1 MKKFNRVLAAAIAV
15 PVAMGQVLAIS
26 SSAAVKPDAAQ
37 ITADKLLYVNP
48 ESEIKDGKQ
57 VSDWNTRMAGYVKD
71 VNGEYSVDAKSIV
84 EGLSGTGKY
93 TSLVKDIVS
102 ASANPTLTV
111 KDGVFTVSGD
121 ADLSAYMVPQIQDKL
136 NELGVDYTVDA
147 SILKTHYS
155 FVVSTDL
162 ENSKEATVTGSIT
175 NDKNDTAYT
184 VSAFDEYLNA
194 VVADLS
200 AQVQAAVPAADVAQ
214 FSKILGE
221 AAANYSSYTE
231 LTKAIA
237 ANSFEE
243 TSYANADAVVA
254 AIVDFAAKNG
264 FESAASKPKTVDGL
278 VAAYGSYFDKGISA
292 VNDVL
297 TQSDANV
304 KLSISAADVAAV
316 LNEGTNFKASAT
328 NGAYDL
334 TFEIP
339 DAEQDAVKAYVA
351 KQNPDKEFVSFD
363 TVKEVEVT
371 FATTGTVSFD
381 VTRTVTYELKD
392 KETTTT
398 TTSDTNTTTT
408 TTTSGSGETTTTS
421 GSGETTT
428 TSGTGETTTTSGSGE
443 TTTTSGTG
451 ETTTTS
457 GSGETTTTSG
467 SGETTTT
474 SGTGETTTTTSTDII
489 PMKDIESISVEVGE
503 GVYNSEETSFDASEL
518 IVSAVATLK
527 DGTTKDLDA
536 SYFGFLQTPADVY
549 TAPYYK
555 GTVDIYYVG
564 DADKT
569 ALEDK
574 PTVAV
579 AMKGD
584 TQLDGDV
591 DMDDA
596 FDTLQYYSSS
606 AAGKTVTFTDGSD
619 ELLEKLAFYVSDIDT
634 ESKAGKKT
642 EDAEISMDDAFNI
655 LQYVSYRAAGKDVVW
670 SDVIGK

>member
-428 TSGTGETTTTSGSGE
+428 TSGTGETTTTSG
-443 TTTTSGTG
+443 
-451 ETTTTS
+451 
-457 GSGETTTTSG
+457 
-467 SGETTTT
+467 
-474 SGTGETTTTTSTDII
+474 TGETTTTTSTDII

-619 ELLEKLAFYVSDIDT
+619 ELLEKLVFYVSDIDT

>member
-147 SILKTHYS
+147 SILKVHYS

-175 NDKNDTAYT
+175 NDKNNTAYT

-237 ANSFEE
+237 AKSFEE

-363 TVKEVEVT
+363 L
-371 FATTGTVSFD
+371 S
-381 VTRTVTYELKD
+381 
-392 KETTTT
+392 
-398 TTSDTNTTTT
+398 
-408 TTTSGSGETTTTS
+408 
-421 GSGETTT
+421 
-428 TSGTGETTTTSGSGE
+428 
-443 TTTTSGTG
+443 
-451 ETTTTS
+451 
-457 GSGETTTTSG
+457 
-467 SGETTTT
+467 
-474 SGTGETTTTTSTDII
+474 
-489 PMKDIESISVEVGE
+489 
-503 GVYNSEETSFDASEL
+503 L
-518 IVSAVATLK
+518 IH
-527 DGTTKDLDA
+527 
-536 SYFGFLQTPADVY
+536 
-549 TAPYYK
+549 
-555 GTVDIYYVG
+555 I
-564 DADKT
+564 
-569 ALEDK
+569 
-574 PTVAV
+574 
-579 AMKGD
+579 
-584 TQLDGDV
+584 
-591 DMDDA
+591 
-596 FDTLQYYSSS
+596 
-606 AAGKTVTFTDGSD
+606 
-619 ELLEKLAFYVSDIDT
+619 
-634 ESKAGKKT
+634 
-642 EDAEISMDDAFNI
+642 
-655 LQYVSYRAAGKDVVW
+655 
-670 SDVIGK
+670 

>member
-155 FVVSTDL
+155 FTVSTDL
-162 ENSKEATVTGSIT
+162 ENSKEATVTGAIT
-175 NDKNDTAYT
+175 NDKNNTAYS
-184 VSAFDEYLNA
+184 VSGFDKYLNA

-421 GSGETTT
+421 G
-428 TSGTGETTTTSGSGE
+428 TGETTTTSGSGE

-451 ETTTTS
+451 V
-457 GSGETTTTSG
+457 
-467 SGETTTT
+467 
-474 SGTGETTTTTSTDII
+474 TTTTTSTDII

-555 GTVDIYYVG
+555 GAVDIYYVG

-584 TQLDGDV
+584 AQLDGDV

>member
-155 FVVSTDL
+155 FTVSTDL

-175 NDKNDTAYT
+175 NDKNNTAYT
-184 VSAFDEYLNA
+184 VSDFDKYLSA

-237 ANSFEE
+237 TKSFEE

-264 FESAASKPKTVDGL
+264 FESAANKPKTVDGL

-304 KLSISAADVAAV
+304 KLSISAADIAAV

-351 KQNPDKEFVSFD
+351 KQNPDKELVSFD

-408 TTTSGSGETTTTS
+408 TTTATSGSGETTTTTS

-428 TSGTGETTTTSGSGE
+428 TSGT
-443 TTTTSGTG
+443 
-451 ETTTTS
+451 
-457 GSGETTTTSG
+457 GETTTTSG

-536 SYFGFLQTPADVY
+536 GYFGFLQTPADVY

-555 GTVDIYYVG
+555 GTVDIYYIG

-619 ELLEKLAFYVSDIDT
+619 ELLEKLAFYVSDVDT

-642 EDAEISMDDAFNI
+642 DDAEISMDDAFNI

>member
-237 ANSFEE
+237 AKSFEE

-304 KLSISAADVAAV
+304 KLSISAADIAAD

-351 KQNPDKEFVSFD
+351 KQNPDKEFVSID

-428 TSGTGETTTTSGSGE
+428 TSGTGETTTT
-443 TTTTSGTG
+443 
-451 ETTTTS
+451 
-457 GSGETTTTSG
+457 
-467 SGETTTT
+467 
-474 SGTGETTTTTSTDII
+474 TSTDII

-503 GVYNSEETSFDASEL
+503 GVYFSDEESFDASEL

-555 GTVDIYYVG
+555 GAVDIYYVG

-606 AAGKTVTFTDGSD
+606 AAGKAVTFTDGSD

-642 EDAEISMDDAFNI
+642 DDAEISMDDAFNI

-670 SDVIGK
+670 SDVIGE

>member
-1 MKKFNRVLAAAIAV
+1 MKKFNRVSLQPLQYRWLWARYWQSPA
-15 PVAMGQVLAIS
+15 P
-26 SSAAVKPDAAQ
+26 AAVKPDAAQ

-175 NDKNDTAYT
+175 NDKNDTAYS
-184 VSAFDEYLNA
+184 VSGFDKYLNA

-237 ANSFEE
+237 TNSFEK

-304 KLSISAADVAAV
+304 KLSISAADIAAV

-428 TSGTGETTTTSGSGE
+428 TSGS
-443 TTTTSGTG
+443 G

-474 SGTGETTTTTSTDII
+474 SGSGETTTTSGSGETTTTTSTDII

-555 GTVDIYYVG
+555 GAVDIYYVG

>member
-147 SILKTHYS
+147 SILKVHYS

-175 NDKNDTAYT
+175 NDKNNTAYT

-351 KQNPDKEFVSFD
+351 KQNPDKELVSFD

-408 TTTSGSGETTTTS
+408 TTTSGS
-421 GSGETTT
+421 
-428 TSGTGETTTTSGSGE
+428 
-443 TTTTSGTG
+443 G

>member
-147 SILKTHYS
+147 SILKVHYS

-175 NDKNDTAYT
+175 NDKNNTAYT

-381 VTRTVTYELKD
+381 VTRTVTYKLKD

-408 TTTSGSGETTTTS
+408 TTTSGS
-421 GSGETTT
+421 
-428 TSGTGETTTTSGSGE
+428 
-443 TTTTSGTG
+443 G

-596 FDTLQYYSSS
+596 FDTLQYHSSN

>member
-147 SILKTHYS
+147 SILKVHYS

-175 NDKNDTAYT
+175 NDKNNTAYT

-237 ANSFEE
+237 AKSFEE

-408 TTTSGSGETTTTS
+408 TTTSGSGETTTT
-421 GSGETTT
+421 
-428 TSGTGETTTTSGSGE
+428 
-443 TTTTSGTG
+443 
-451 ETTTTS
+451 
-457 GSGETTTTSG
+457 TSG

-503 GVYNSEETSFDASEL
+503 GVYFSDEESFDASEL

-555 GTVDIYYVG
+555 GAVDIYYIG

-584 TQLDGDV
+584 AQLDGDV

-655 LQYVSYRAAGKDVVW
+655 LQYTSYKAAGKDVAW

>member
-175 NDKNDTAYT
+175 NDKNNTAYT

-421 GSGETTT
+421 G
-428 TSGTGETTTTSGSGE
+428 
-443 TTTTSGTG
+443 
-451 ETTTTS
+451 
-457 GSGETTTTSG
+457 
-467 SGETTTT
+467 
-474 SGTGETTTTTSTDII
+474 TGETTTTTSTDII

-503 GVYNSEETSFDASEL
+503 GVYFSDEESFDASEL

-642 EDAEISMDDAFNI
+642 KDAEISMDDAFNI

>member
-175 NDKNDTAYT
+175 NDKNNTAYT

-237 ANSFEE
+237 TKSFEE

-381 VTRTVTYELKD
+381 VTRTVTYKLKD

-408 TTTSGSGETTTTS
+408 TTTATSGSGET
-421 GSGETTT
+421 TTT

-443 TTTTSGTG
+443 TTTTTSGT
-451 ETTTTS
+451 
-457 GSGETTTTSG
+457 
-467 SGETTTT
+467 GETTTT
-474 SGTGETTTTTSTDII
+474 SGTGETTTTTPHTDII
-489 PMKDIESISVEVGE
+489 PMEDIKSISVEVGE
-503 GVYNSEETSFDASEL
+503 GVYFSDEESFDASEL
-518 IVSAVATLK
+518 IVSAVAILK
-527 DGTTKDLDA
+527 DDTKKDLDA

-555 GTVDIYYVG
+555 GTVDIYYIG

-606 AAGKTVTFTDGSD
+606 AAGKAVTFTDGSD
-619 ELLEKLAFYVSDIDT
+619 ELLEKLAFYVSDVDT

-655 LQYVSYRAAGKDVVW
+655 LQYTSYKAAGKDVAW

>member
-184 VSAFDEYLNA
+184 VSAFDEYLSA

-200 AQVQAAVPAADVAQ
+200 AQVKAAVPAADVAQ

-237 ANSFEE
+237 TKSFEE

-408 TTTSGSGETTTTS
+408 T
-421 GSGETTT
+421 
-428 TSGTGETTTTSGSGE
+428 
-443 TTTTSGTG
+443 
-451 ETTTTS
+451 TTTTS

-655 LQYVSYRAAGKDVVW
+655 LQYVSYRAASKDVVW

>member
-184 VSAFDEYLNA
+184 VSAFDEYLSA

-200 AQVQAAVPAADVAQ
+200 AQVKAAVPAADVAQ

-237 ANSFEE
+237 TKSFEE

-297 TQSDANV
+297 TQSDAIV

-408 TTTSGSGETTTTS
+408 TTTTTS
-421 GSGETTT
+421 GS
-428 TSGTGETTTTSGSGE
+428 
-443 TTTTSGTG
+443 G

>member
-155 FVVSTDL
+155 FTVSTDL

-175 NDKNDTAYT
+175 NDKNNTAYS
-184 VSAFDEYLNA
+184 VSGFDKYLNA

-428 TSGTGETTTTSGSGE
+428 TSGTGETTTT
-443 TTTTSGTG
+443 
-451 ETTTTS
+451 
-457 GSGETTTTSG
+457 
-467 SGETTTT
+467 
-474 SGTGETTTTTSTDII
+474 TSTDII

>member
-428 TSGTGETTTTSGSGE
+428 TSGTGETTTT
-443 TTTTSGTG
+443 
-451 ETTTTS
+451 
-457 GSGETTTTSG
+457 
-467 SGETTTT
+467 
-474 SGTGETTTTTSTDII
+474 TSTDII

-503 GVYNSEETSFDASEL
+503 GVYFSDEESFDASEL

-555 GTVDIYYVG
+555 GAVDIYYVG

-619 ELLEKLAFYVSDIDT
+619 ELLEKLAFYVSDVDT

>member
-175 NDKNDTAYT
+175 NDKNNTAYT

-237 ANSFEE
+237 TKSFEE

-304 KLSISAADVAAV
+304 KLSISAADIAAV

-421 GSGETTT
+421 G
-428 TSGTGETTTTSGSGE
+428 
-443 TTTTSGTG
+443 
-451 ETTTTS
+451 
-457 GSGETTTTSG
+457 
-467 SGETTTT
+467 
-474 SGTGETTTTTSTDII
+474 TGETTTTTSTDII

-555 GTVDIYYVG
+555 GAVDIYYVG

>member
-48 ESEIKDGKQ
+48 ESEIK
-57 VSDWNTRMAGYVKD
+57 
-71 VNGEYSVDAKSIV
+71 DAKSIV

-175 NDKNDTAYT
+175 NDKNNTAYT

-200 AQVQAAVPAADVAQ
+200 AQVKAAVPAADVAQ

-237 ANSFEE
+237 AKSFEE

-304 KLSISAADVAAV
+304 KLSISAADIAAV

-408 TTTSGSGETTTTS
+408 TTTATSGSGETTTTTS

-428 TSGTGETTTTSGSGE
+428 TSGS
-443 TTTTSGTG
+443 G

-503 GVYNSEETSFDASEL
+503 GVYFSDEESFDASEL

-555 GTVDIYYVG
+555 GAVDIYYIG

-619 ELLEKLAFYVSDIDT
+619 ELLEKLAFYVSDVDT

-655 LQYVSYRAAGKDVVW
+655 LQYISYKAAGKDVVW

>member
-155 FVVSTDL
+155 FTVSTDL

-175 NDKNDTAYT
+175 NDKNNTAYT

-237 ANSFEE
+237 AKSFEE

-398 TTSDTNTTTT
+398 TTSDTNTTT
-408 TTTSGSGETTTTS
+408 
-421 GSGETTT
+421 
-428 TSGTGETTTTSGSGE
+428 
-443 TTTTSGTG
+443 
-451 ETTTTS
+451 
-457 GSGETTTTSG
+457 TTTTSG

>member
-147 SILKTHYS
+147 SILKVHYS

-175 NDKNDTAYT
+175 NDKNNTAYT

-237 ANSFEE
+237 AKSFEE

-428 TSGTGETTTTSGSGE
+428 TSGS
-443 TTTTSGTG
+443 
-451 ETTTTS
+451 
-457 GSGETTTTSG
+457 
-467 SGETTTT
+467 
-474 SGTGETTTTTSTDII
+474 GETTTTTSTDII

-503 GVYNSEETSFDASEL
+503 GVYFSDEESFDASEL

-555 GTVDIYYVG
+555 GAVDIYYVG

-619 ELLEKLAFYVSDIDT
+619 ELLEKLAFYVSDVDT

-655 LQYVSYRAAGKDVVW
+655 LQYTSYKAAGKDVVW

>member
-15 PVAMGQVLAIS
+15 PVAIGQVLAIS

-155 FVVSTDL
+155 FTVSTDL
-162 ENSKEATVTGSIT
+162 ENSKEATVTGAIT
-175 NDKNDTAYT
+175 NDKNNTAYS
-184 VSAFDEYLNA
+184 VSGFDKYLNA

-351 KQNPDKEFVSFD
+351 KQNPDKELVSFD

-408 TTTSGSGETTTTS
+408 TTTATSGSGET
-421 GSGETTT
+421 TTT

-451 ETTTTS
+451 V
-457 GSGETTTTSG
+457 
-467 SGETTTT
+467 
-474 SGTGETTTTTSTDII
+474 TTTTTSTDII

-555 GTVDIYYVG
+555 GAVDIYYIG

>member
-147 SILKTHYS
+147 SILKVHYS

-237 ANSFEE
+237 TKSFEE

-428 TSGTGETTTTSGSGE
+428 TSGS
-443 TTTTSGTG
+443 
-451 ETTTTS
+451 
-457 GSGETTTTSG
+457 
-467 SGETTTT
+467 
-474 SGTGETTTTTSTDII
+474 GETTTTTSTDII

-503 GVYNSEETSFDASEL
+503 GVYFSDEESFDASEL

-555 GTVDIYYVG
+555 GAVDIYYVG

>member
-175 NDKNDTAYT
+175 NDKNNTAYT

-237 ANSFEE
+237 TKSFEE

-428 TSGTGETTTTSGSGE
+428 TSG
-443 TTTTSGTG
+443 
-451 ETTTTS
+451 
-457 GSGETTTTSG
+457 

-555 GTVDIYYVG
+555 GAVDIYYVG

-619 ELLEKLAFYVSDIDT
+619 ELLEKLAFYVSDVDT

>member
-147 SILKTHYS
+147 SILKAHYS

-428 TSGTGETTTTSGSGE
+428 TSGTGETTTT
-443 TTTTSGTG
+443 
-451 ETTTTS
+451 
-457 GSGETTTTSG
+457 
-467 SGETTTT
+467 
-474 SGTGETTTTTSTDII
+474 TSTDII

-503 GVYNSEETSFDASEL
+503 GVYFSDEESFDASEL

-555 GTVDIYYVG
+555 GAVDIYYVG

-619 ELLEKLAFYVSDIDT
+619 ELLEKLAFYVSDVDT

-642 EDAEISMDDAFNI
+642 DDAEISMDDAFNI
-655 LQYVSYRAAGKDVVW
+655 LQYVSYRAAGKDVAW

>member
-147 SILKTHYS
+147 SILKVHYS

-175 NDKNDTAYT
+175 NDKNNTAYT

-351 KQNPDKEFVSFD
+351 KQNPDKELVSFD

-428 TSGTGETTTTSGSGE
+428 TSGS
-443 TTTTSGTG
+443 
-451 ETTTTS
+451 
-457 GSGETTTTSG
+457 
-467 SGETTTT
+467 
-474 SGTGETTTTTSTDII
+474 GETTTTTSTDII

-503 GVYNSEETSFDASEL
+503 GVYFSDEESFDASEL

-555 GTVDIYYVG
+555 GAVDIYYVG

-619 ELLEKLAFYVSDIDT
+619 ELLEKLAFYVSDVDT

>member
-237 ANSFEE
+237 AKSFEE

-304 KLSISAADVAAV
+304 KLSISAADIAAV

-428 TSGTGETTTTSGSGE
+428 TSGTGETTTT
-443 TTTTSGTG
+443 
-451 ETTTTS
+451 
-457 GSGETTTTSG
+457 
-467 SGETTTT
+467 
-474 SGTGETTTTTSTDII
+474 TSTDII

-503 GVYNSEETSFDASEL
+503 GVYFSDEESFDASEL

-555 GTVDIYYVG
+555 GAVDIYYVG

-606 AAGKTVTFTDGSD
+606 AAGKAVTFTDGSD

>member
-175 NDKNDTAYT
+175 NDKNNTAYT

-428 TSGTGETTTTSGSGE
+428 TSGTGETTTT
-443 TTTTSGTG
+443 
-451 ETTTTS
+451 
-457 GSGETTTTSG
+457 
-467 SGETTTT
+467 
-474 SGTGETTTTTSTDII
+474 TSTDII

-503 GVYNSEETSFDASEL
+503 GVYFSDEESFDASEL

-555 GTVDIYYVG
+555 GAVDIYYVG

-619 ELLEKLAFYVSDIDT
+619 ELLEKLVFYVSDVDT

-655 LQYVSYRAAGKDVVW
+655 LQYVSYRAAGKDVAW
-670 SDVIGK
+670 SDVISK

>member
-147 SILKTHYS
+147 SILKVHYS

-175 NDKNDTAYT
+175 NDKNNTAYT

-237 ANSFEE
+237 AKSFEE

-297 TQSDANV
+297 AQSDANV
-304 KLSISAADVAAV
+304 KLSISAADIAAV

-428 TSGTGETTTTSGSGE
+428 TSGTGETTTT
-443 TTTTSGTG
+443 
-451 ETTTTS
+451 
-457 GSGETTTTSG
+457 
-467 SGETTTT
+467 
-474 SGTGETTTTTSTDII
+474 TSTDII

-503 GVYNSEETSFDASEL
+503 GVYFSDEESFDASEL

-555 GTVDIYYVG
+555 GAVDIYYVG

-606 AAGKTVTFTDGSD
+606 AAGKAVTFTDGSD
-619 ELLEKLAFYVSDIDT
+619 ELLEKLAFYVSDVDT

-655 LQYVSYRAAGKDVVW
+655 LQYTSYKAAGKDIVW

>member
-136 NELGVDYTVDA
+136 NELGVAYTVDA

-155 FVVSTDL
+155 FTVSTDL
-162 ENSKEATVTGSIT
+162 ENSKEATVTGAIT
-175 NDKNDTAYT
+175 NDKNNTAYT
-184 VSAFDEYLNA
+184 VSAFDEYLSA
-194 VVADLS
+194 VVADLT
-200 AQVQAAVPAADVAQ
+200 AQVKAAVPAADVAQ

-237 ANSFEE
+237 AKSFEE

-428 TSGTGETTTTSGSGE
+428 TSG
-443 TTTTSGTG
+443 
-451 ETTTTS
+451 
-457 GSGETTTTSG
+457 

-503 GVYNSEETSFDASEL
+503 GVYFSDEESFDASEL

-555 GTVDIYYVG
+555 GAVDIYYVG

>member
-175 NDKNDTAYT
+175 NDKNNTAYT

-237 ANSFEE
+237 AKSFEE

-408 TTTSGSGETTTTS
+408 TTTSGSGETTTT
-421 GSGETTT
+421 
-428 TSGTGETTTTSGSGE
+428 TSGT
-443 TTTTSGTG
+443 
-451 ETTTTS
+451 
-457 GSGETTTTSG
+457 GETTTTSG

-555 GTVDIYYVG
+555 GAVDIYYVG

-584 TQLDGDV
+584 AQLDGDV

>member
-175 NDKNDTAYT
+175 NDKNNTAYT
-184 VSAFDEYLNA
+184 VSAFDEYLSA

-221 AAANYSSYTE
+221 VAANYSSYTE

-237 ANSFEE
+237 TKSFEE

-304 KLSISAADVAAV
+304 KLSISAADIAAV

-351 KQNPDKEFVSFD
+351 KQNPDKELVSFD

-408 TTTSGSGETTTTS
+408 TTTATSGSGET
-421 GSGETTT
+421 TTT
-428 TSGTGETTTTSGSGE
+428 TSGTGETTTTSGS
-443 TTTTSGTG
+443 G

-536 SYFGFLQTPADVY
+536 GYFGFLQTPADVY

-555 GTVDIYYVG
+555 GTVDIYYIG

-619 ELLEKLAFYVSDIDT
+619 ELLEKLAFYVSDVDT

-642 EDAEISMDDAFNI
+642 DDAEISMDDAFNI

>member
-175 NDKNDTAYT
+175 NDKNNTAYT

-304 KLSISAADVAAV
+304 KLSISAADIAAV

-421 GSGETTT
+421 GT
-428 TSGTGETTTTSGSGE
+428 
-443 TTTTSGTG
+443 
-451 ETTTTS
+451 
-457 GSGETTTTSG
+457 GETTTTSG

-518 IVSAVATLK
+518 IISAVATLK

-555 GTVDIYYVG
+555 GTVDIYYIG

-584 TQLDGDV
+584 AQLDGDV

-642 EDAEISMDDAFNI
+642 DDAEISMDDAFNI

>member
-237 ANSFEE
+237 AKSFEE

-304 KLSISAADVAAV
+304 KLSISAADIAAV

-428 TSGTGETTTTSGSGE
+428 TSGTGETTTT
-443 TTTTSGTG
+443 
-451 ETTTTS
+451 
-457 GSGETTTTSG
+457 
-467 SGETTTT
+467 
-474 SGTGETTTTTSTDII
+474 TSTDII

-503 GVYNSEETSFDASEL
+503 GVYFSDEESFDASEL

-555 GTVDIYYVG
+555 GAVDIYYVG

-606 AAGKTVTFTDGSD
+606 AAGKAVTFTDGSD

-642 EDAEISMDDAFNI
+642 DDAEISMDDAFNI

-670 SDVIGK
+670 SDVIGE

>member
-147 SILKTHYS
+147 SILKVHYS

-237 ANSFEE
+237 TKSFEE

-428 TSGTGETTTTSGSGE
+428 T
-443 TTTTSGTG
+443 
-451 ETTTTS
+451 
-457 GSGETTTTSG
+457 
-467 SGETTTT
+467 
-474 SGTGETTTTTSTDII
+474 TSTDII

-503 GVYNSEETSFDASEL
+503 GVYFSDEESFDASEL

-555 GTVDIYYVG
+555 GAVDIYYVG

>member
-428 TSGTGETTTTSGSGE
+428 TSGTGETTTT
-443 TTTTSGTG
+443 
-451 ETTTTS
+451 
-457 GSGETTTTSG
+457 
-467 SGETTTT
+467 
-474 SGTGETTTTTSTDII
+474 TSTDII

-503 GVYNSEETSFDASEL
+503 GVYFSDEESFDASEL

-555 GTVDIYYVG
+555 GAVDIYYVG

>member
-237 ANSFEE
+237 AKSFEE

-304 KLSISAADVAAV
+304 KLSISAADIAAV

-428 TSGTGETTTTSGSGE
+428 TSGS
-443 TTTTSGTG
+443 
-451 ETTTTS
+451 
-457 GSGETTTTSG
+457 
-467 SGETTTT
+467 
-474 SGTGETTTTTSTDII
+474 GETTTTTSTDII

-503 GVYNSEETSFDASEL
+503 GVYFSDEESFDASEL

-596 FDTLQYYSSS
+596 FDTLQYHSSN

>member
-147 SILKTHYS
+147 SILKVHYS

-237 ANSFEE
+237 AKSFEE

-304 KLSISAADVAAV
+304 KLSISAADIAAV

-428 TSGTGETTTTSGSGE
+428 TSGTGETTTT
-443 TTTTSGTG
+443 
-451 ETTTTS
+451 
-457 GSGETTTTSG
+457 
-467 SGETTTT
+467 
-474 SGTGETTTTTSTDII
+474 TSTDII

-503 GVYNSEETSFDASEL
+503 GVYFSDEESFDASEL

-555 GTVDIYYVG
+555 GAVDIYYVG

-606 AAGKTVTFTDGSD
+606 AAGKAVTFTDGSD

-642 EDAEISMDDAFNI
+642 DDAEISMDDAFNI

-670 SDVIGK
+670 SDVIGE

>member
-155 FVVSTDL
+155 FTVSTDL

-175 NDKNDTAYT
+175 NDKNNTAYT

-221 AAANYSSYTE
+221 VAANYSSYTE

-237 ANSFEE
+237 TKSFEE

-304 KLSISAADVAAV
+304 KLSISAADIAAV

-381 VTRTVTYELKD
+381 VTRTVTYKLKD

-398 TTSDTNTTTT
+398 TTSDTNTTT
-408 TTTSGSGETTTTS
+408 
-421 GSGETTT
+421 
-428 TSGTGETTTTSGSGE
+428 
-443 TTTTSGTG
+443 
-451 ETTTTS
+451 TTTTS

-555 GTVDIYYVG
+555 GAVDIYYIG

-642 EDAEISMDDAFNI
+642 DDAEISMDDAFNI

>member
-428 TSGTGETTTTSGSGE
+428 TSGS
-443 TTTTSGTG
+443 
-451 ETTTTS
+451 
-457 GSGETTTTSG
+457 
-467 SGETTTT
+467 
-474 SGTGETTTTTSTDII
+474 GETTTTTSTDII

-503 GVYNSEETSFDASEL
+503 GVYFSDEESFDASEL

-555 GTVDIYYVG
+555 GAVDIYYVG

-619 ELLEKLAFYVSDIDT
+619 ELLEKLAFYVSDVDT

>member
-428 TSGTGETTTTSGSGE
+428 TSGTGETTTT
-443 TTTTSGTG
+443 
-451 ETTTTS
+451 
-457 GSGETTTTSG
+457 
-467 SGETTTT
+467 
-474 SGTGETTTTTSTDII
+474 TSTDII